1 VSNELVSVERAI
13 IRVKRNLAQLERQKR
28 RVSLKEWLD
37 KFDSAWEQTKLEL
50 EDLMTLKAFVNLSTI

>member
-1 VSNELVSVERAI
+1 MSNELVSVERAI